1 MALDII
7 EAIKQRKSIRDFKND
22 PVPQKVI
29 REILEIS
36 CRAPSAMNTQ
46 PWEFTVI
53 AQDTLDSI
61 RQSVIEKLKAGEK
74 PHSEHSVVG
83 WPIESVYRQR
93 QIELAKGLFTLM
105 DIKRGD
111 EDKRSQWLE
120 RGFRYFNAPAAIV
133 ICVDRMLTEGTPI
146 FDIGAV
152 AQNICLTALNYGLG
166 TCIEDQG
173 VMYPEVLR
181 EFCNIPEDKQIV
193 IAIAIGYPNWDFPA
207 NQLETARESVD
218 SITTWC
224 GFNG

>member
-1 MALDII
+1 MDII
-7 EAIKQRKSIRDFKND
+7 EAVRKRKSIRDFKND
-22 PVPQKVI
+22 LVPQAVL

-53 AQDTLDSI
+53 AKDTLDSI
-61 RQSVIEKLKAGEK
+61 RRSVIEKLKAGEK
-74 PHSEHSVVG
+74 LHSEHSFVG
-83 WPIESVYRQR
+83 WPSESVYRQR
-93 QIELAKGLFTLM
+93 QIELAKEIFQIM
-105 DIKRGD
+105 DIKRED
-111 EDKRSQWLE
+111 ADKRSQWLE
-120 RGFRYFNAPAAIV
+120 RGFRYFNAPAAII

-152 AQNICLTALNYGLG
+152 TQNICLTALNYGLG

-181 EFCNIPEDKQIV
+181 KFCNISDDKQII

-207 NQLETARESVD
+207 NKLETSREAVD
-218 SITTWC
+218 TVTTWC
-224 GFNG
+224 GFN